1 MRRKT
6 QNSKTKAP
14 VFDRC
19 LRSFCYFFSS
29 FSGGTR
35 GCAACA
41 AHSASRF
48 SGAFRDHNGCAAA
61 CREQQNDRPEHD
73 DAENER
79 ADRIDQT
86 ARAGLCRLRQLRAEA
101 AALGGGGQS
110 LHLIERDGKGRE
122 ADQIVIMTLGA
133 GQRVDLIFAVRER
146 VFERNDVLHFA
157 RLIEQGE
164 QTLVLGLE
172 RGEPGLDVGI
182 LLGDVLARTGGVDHM
197 CAVAELRVKRLEFF
211 LRNAQGVVGRAA
223 ALVAGKAARLDVAA
237 GLGGQFF
244 QISGGR
250 VEILRLKR

>member
-1 MRRKT
+1 MIG
-6 QNSKTKAP
+6 A
-14 VFDRC
+14 
-19 LRSFCYFFSS
+19 SFFSVYFFSS

-48 SGAFRDHNGCAAA
+48 FRRFFVITTAVPPA

-157 RLIEQGE
+157 RLDRAGASRRSC
-164 QTLVLGLE
+164 LVWSVAS
-172 RGEPGLDVGI
+172 RVSMSGI
-182 LLGDVLARTGGVDHM
+182 LLVM
-197 CAVAELRVKRLEFF
+197 SSLE
-211 LRNAQGVVGRAA
+211 R
-223 ALVAGKAARLDVAA
+223 D
-237 GLGGQFF
+237 
-244 QISGGR
+244 
-250 VEILRLKR
+250 E